1 MNISEGIEKES
12 IAIEQT
18 TPSKKF
24 DTFSIGNRRYLGS
37 KSKLLP
43 NIERVILD
51 CLGRVPLSFFDVF
64 AGSGVVGARFAELG
78 SRVIMND
85 LLLHNSFAHQT
96 FIQHSEYSSET
107 LAEHLRLMENLPPKN
122 GYIFEN
128 FGGNYF
134 SDVNAA
140 RLDSWR
146 EYIDEGNLD
155 NTIMAALI
163 TCVIYAADKI
173 AQTVGHYDAFF
184 ASNRISRQA
193 ELRIPRPLGS
203 GSGHVVLNADANDI
217 VGDHEVEVLYL
228 DPPYNSRQYSDN
240 YHLPENIAR
249 WEKPQ
254 VKGIS
259 RKMDRSG
266 LKSKY
271 SGRNAEEA
279 FDDLVSKAR
288 AEFVILSYSNTGTS
302 RVSRSNNVLSDD
314 FISAVLAR
322 KGRLTVKEIEFK
334 EFSVGRTSKR
344 PHRERLF
351 ICEVN
356 N

>member
-1 MNISEGIEKES
+1 MRTGEGIEKERL
-12 IAIEQT
+12 AVEQAA
-18 TPSKKF
+18 PSGRF
-24 DTFSIGNRRYLGS
+24 ETFSIGNRRYLGS

-43 NIERVILD
+43 SIERVVLD
-51 CLGRVPLSFFDVF
+51 CLGRVPISFFDVF

-85 LLLHNSFAHQT
+85 LLLHNSLAHQT
-96 FIQHSEYSSET
+96 FIQHADYSSES
-107 LAEHLRLMENLPPKN
+107 LVEHLRRMVSLPSKN

-134 SDVNAA
+134 SDNNAA
-140 RLDSWR
+140 RLDAWR
-146 EYIDEGNLD
+146 EYIVDSNLD
-155 NTIMAALI
+155 TATSAALI

-184 ASNRISRQA
+184 SSNRISRQA
-193 ELRIPRPLGS
+193 ELRIPLPVGGGLG
-203 GSGHVVLNADANDI
+203 HTVLNAGANDV

-249 WEKPQ
+249 WDKPQ

-271 SGRNAEEA
+271 SGRNAEEV
-279 FDDLVSKAR
+279 FDDLISKAR

-302 RVSRSNNVLSDD
+302 RVSRSNNILSDE

-322 KGRLTVKEIEFK
+322 KGRLTVEEIEFK
-334 EFSVGRTSKR
+334 EFSIGRTSSR

-351 ICEVN
+351 ICEVSN
-356 N
+356 